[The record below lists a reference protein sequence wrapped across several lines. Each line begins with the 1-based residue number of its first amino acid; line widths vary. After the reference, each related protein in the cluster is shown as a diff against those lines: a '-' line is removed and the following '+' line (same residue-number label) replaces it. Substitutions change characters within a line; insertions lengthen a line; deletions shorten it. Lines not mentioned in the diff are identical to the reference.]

1 MQKKLEIFKKFGVP
15 RPISERITIEKKKKQ
30 PALRS
35 IQSLNQ
41 AFSVQAKWEE
51 IALDVTNG
59 IPAQH
64 LYKKVG
70 FELGRDYSFLNWN
83 RVSF

>member
-1 MQKKLEIFKKFGVP
+1 LEIFKKFGVP
-15 RPISERITIEKKKKQ
+15 RPISERITIEIEKKKKQ
-30 PALRS
+30 AFLRS
-35 IQSLNQ
+35 IHSLNQ
-41 AFSVQAKWEE
+41 AFSVQAKWEK